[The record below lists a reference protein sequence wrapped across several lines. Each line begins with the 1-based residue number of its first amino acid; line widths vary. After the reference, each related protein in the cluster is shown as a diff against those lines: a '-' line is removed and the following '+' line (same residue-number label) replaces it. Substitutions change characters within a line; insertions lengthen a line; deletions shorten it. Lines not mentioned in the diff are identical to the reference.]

1 MSLGLNG
8 LIHTGMNYGAVN
20 VQTVISFIKMK
31 AYKKPAEKE
40 KTRAE
45 SEEERL
51 RKRRFLKITKPTC
64 NVIHIWLRGIIKLLR
79 VLSINFEL
87 LLRREA
93 VIIKRKYAISYAPS
107 TKPVKY
113 KTKSGRNL
121 QNVSV
126 SRTDNQLHLW

>member
-31 AYKKPAEKE
+31 AYKKPEKE